1 MTTEK
6 LVNKALFGKT
16 ELASQKIE
24 LASAKDLENIL
35 TKIYSEQTKTDKIK
49 AIYEKSVKDLENSK
63 FNLQNQVNTSENLLS
78 EFLKQAND
86 LGISADSV
94 PSYKK
99 LVIEV
104 QNTKSEYLK

>member
-6 LVNKALFGKT
+6 LVNEALFGKT
-16 ELASQKIE
+16 KLASQKVE
-24 LASAKDLENIL
+24 LASAKDLENVL

-49 AIYEKSVKDLENSK
+49 AIYEKSIKDLENSK
-63 FNLQNQVNTSENLLS
+63 FNLQSQVNIGENLLND
-78 EFLKQAND
+78 FLKQAND

>member
-6 LVNKALFGKT
+6 LVNKALFRKT
-16 ELASQKIE
+16 ELASVKLE

-35 TKIYSEQTKTDKIK
+35 TKIYAEQAKTDKIK
-49 AIYEKSVKDLENSK
+49 DIYEKSIKDLQNSK
-63 FNLQNQVNTSENLLS
+63 FNLQSQVNTSENLLND
-78 EFLKQAND
+78 FLKQAND

>member
-6 LVNKALFGKT
+6 LVNETLFGKT
-16 ELASQKIE
+16 QLASQKVD
-24 LASAKDLENIL
+24 LASAKDLENVL

-49 AIYEKSVKDLENSK
+49 AIYEKSIKDLENSI
-63 FNLQNQVNTSENLLS
+63 FNLKSQVNIGENLLND
-78 EFLKQAND
+78 FLKQAND